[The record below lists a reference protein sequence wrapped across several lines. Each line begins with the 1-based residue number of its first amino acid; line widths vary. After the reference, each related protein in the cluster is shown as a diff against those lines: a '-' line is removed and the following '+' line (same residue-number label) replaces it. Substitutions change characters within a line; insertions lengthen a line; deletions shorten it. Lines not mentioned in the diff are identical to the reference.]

1 MDRLLA
7 SGARPHF
14 GFLMLA
20 LGFMV
25 FEYGLGRLSRRN
37 THDWRESAATLGV
50 AIGQN
55 LTRGIE
61 ALLVAG
67 PTGFLYAHRLFRFDP
82 TSVQALIGLLLAS
95 EFGYYWYH
103 RGAHRIRWMWAS
115 HVVHH
120 STTHMNLTSAARLGW
135 TGGLSGGALFF
146 LPLVWLGFNPVALG
160 AMLGIN
166 LAYQFFIHTEFVPS
180 LGPLEW
186 VFNTPRHHCV
196 HHAANADCLD
206 RNYGGILIV
215 FDRLFGTVALAPRDE
230 PLRYG
235 VVGGTPSFNPARIAL
250 GEWGALL
257 HDAWQAGSWHRRF
270 RVLFG
275 APGAIET
282 VP

>member
-14 GFLMLA
+14 GFLLVA

-25 FEYGLGRLSRRN
+25 FEYGVGRLFRRR
-37 THDWRESAATLGV
+37 TLDWRESAATLGV

-55 LTRGIE
+55 LARGIE
-61 ALLVAG
+61 AGLVAG
-67 PTGFLYAHRLFRFDP
+67 PAGYLYAHRLFRFDP
-82 TSVQALIGLLLAS
+82 TSALALIGLLLAS
-95 EFGYYWYH
+95 EFVYYWYH

-135 TGGLSGGALFF
+135 TGALSGGVLFF
-146 LPLVWLGFNPVALG
+146 LPLVWLGFNPVALA
-160 AMLGIN
+160 AMLGLN
-166 LAYQFFIHTEFVPS
+166 LAYQFFLHTELVPS

-186 VFNTPRHHCV
+186 VLNTPRHHCV

-215 FDRLFGTVALAPRDE
+215 FDRLFGTVAVAPRDE

-235 VVGGTPSFNPARIAL
+235 VVGGTSCFNPARIAL
-250 GEWGALL
+250 GAWGGLL
-257 HDAWQAGSWHRRF
+257 HEAWHAGSWRRRL

-282 VP
+282 IP